1 MSSKDQGEYDMAA
14 LVQEAIECLPHG
26 FTIMDGELRP
36 IFANRIAREAFETYF
51 SLMEQGG
58 TFRDAHFAS
67 IRQTMPHLPD
77 EKCRELADRLAQHV
91 TSGTALH
98 LKSYD
103 GRVFNAIYRVM
114 SGNRYVAVYVDIT
127 QIKQRE
133 RELQALKRE
142 AEAANQAKSAFLAN
156 MSHEIRTPLNGVLGM
171 AQVLASGRP

>member
-1 MSSKDQGEYDMAA
+1 
-14 LVQEAIECLPHG
+14 
-26 FTIMDGELRP
+26 MDGELRP
-36 IFANRIAREAFETYF
+36 ILANRIAREAFETYF
-51 SLMEQGG
+51 SLLEQGVP
-58 TFRDAHFAS
+58 FRDAHYAS

-77 EKCRELADRLAQHV
+77 EKCRELAARLGQHV

-103 GRVFNAIYRVM
+103 GSVFNAIYRVM

-133 RELQALKRE
+133 RELKALNCE

-171 AQVLASGRP
+171 AQVLALGDLSAEYREQVEVILESGKTLRALMDD